1 MALTCSVHAAT
12 LFSSPTPNSPKT
24 LIPKIQPPFSSSLLL
39 RSHRKTLAPIPPK
52 PSLPL
57 LRVSSSSLRR
67 RAAHAHA
74 PHPQS
79 RGSPRGDALRALPP
93 LLVPDPR
100 GDRGA
105 RGLRLRGRGPGARP
119 RRRRRRAP
127 LPPRPRRRA
136 HPGAPPPPGALRRVA
151 KKALDLGPQGIMFPI
166 GRLPRAAELAVSYCR
181 FPPRGVRGSAH
192 TVVRASAYGL
202 DDAYLAR
209 CEDDLLIAVQVESAP
224 AVAAIESIAAVDGV
238 DVVQMGPLDL
248 SASMGYLWD
257 PGNRKVREAVKDA
270 ERRVFAVRNNNG
282 DGGGGPYLGG
292 FAMPHDGA
300 EQLKLRGYHMVAG
313 AVDVGMFRAAAVEDV
328 RRFRSAVAEIG
339 EEDDGDDKPKDEST
353 GASDE
358 NLTIR
363 ATESM
368 RVSNNST
375 LVMDF
380 ALSFPFLFGVHLD

>member
-1 MALTCSVHAAT
+1 MAAT
-12 LFSSPTPNSPKT
+12 LFSSPTPNFPKT
-24 LIPKIQPPFSSSLLL
+24 LTPKIQPPFSSSLLL

-57 LRVSSSSLRR
+57 LRVSSSSCD
-67 RAAHAHA
+67 AA
-74 PHPQS
+74 PLTPTPRTLKS
-79 RGSPRGDALRALPP
+79 RLAAGETLYGLFLLSSSPTLAEIAGLAGYDYVVVDLEHGPGGVGDALPCLRALAA
-93 LLVPDPR
+93 
-100 GDRGA
+100 A
-105 RGLRLRGRGPGARP
+105 RTPALLRLPEPSA
-119 RRRRRRAP
+119 AW
-127 LPPRPRRRA
+127 
-136 HPGAPPPPGALRRVA
+136 A
-151 KKALDLGPQGIMFPI
+151 KKALDLGPQGLMFPMVDS
-166 GRLPRAAELAVSYCR
+166 PRAAELAVSYCR

-257 PGNRKVREAVKDA
+257 PGNRKVREALKDA

-282 DGGGGPYLGG
+282 GGGGPYLGG

-339 EEDDGDDKPKDEST
+339 EEDDGDDKPKDEEYWS
-353 GASDE
+353 E
-358 NLTIR
+358 
-363 ATESM
+363 
-368 RVSNNST
+368 
-375 LVMDF
+375 
-380 ALSFPFLFGVHLD
+380 